1 MSRGT
6 RIWIAVIIIVLLGAA
21 GIVFTHFF
29 SPLNE
34 RNAAQDDN
42 AIYTENGG
50 KVLKAGDYDIWLT
63 VPTDWEER
71 ESDNLDFSCTNG
83 DLQLSMFVFDGSFL
97 DDEETPRAV
106 FIEQNYN
113 LFQNRDNVEMLSSQ
127 ETVESGRHITS
138 EFYTA
143 KREGYEK
150 NQYCTYLVEFDDS
163 DMFVW
168 VCINGLPEDIR
179 EERTRIDGIIRSI
192 TTEK

>member
-1 MSRGT
+1 MT
-6 RIWIAVIIIVLLGAA
+6 RTAKIWLAVVLILLLGAA

-34 RNAAQDDN
+34 RNAAQSE
-42 AIYTENGG
+42 TGG

-63 VPTDWEER
+63 VPADWQER

-83 DLQLSMFVFDGSFL
+83 DLQLSMFVFDSSYL
-97 DDEETPRAV
+97 DDETTPLAI
-106 FIEQNYN
+106 FIDQNYR
-113 LFQNRDNVEMLSSQ
+113 LFRNRDNVEMLSSQ
-127 ETVESGRHITS
+127 ETVENGKHITN
-138 EFYTA
+138 EVYTA
-143 KREGYEK
+143 QREGYEE

-168 VCINGLPEDIR
+168 VCINGLPEDVR
-179 EERTRIDGIIRSI
+179 VKKTQIDRIIRSI